1 MASSFRH
8 HEALTAGEAKKGL
21 SEFFPTMTSIFFKVS
36 PILPEILTKTRKIT
50 FSSREKRQIQE
61 ISVQIAIN

>member
-8 HEALTAGEAKKGL
+8 RDALTAGEAKKGL
-21 SEFFPTMTSIFFKVS
+21 SEFFPTMTSIFLKS
-36 PILPEILTKTRKIT
+36 PILPEILTKTRKTT